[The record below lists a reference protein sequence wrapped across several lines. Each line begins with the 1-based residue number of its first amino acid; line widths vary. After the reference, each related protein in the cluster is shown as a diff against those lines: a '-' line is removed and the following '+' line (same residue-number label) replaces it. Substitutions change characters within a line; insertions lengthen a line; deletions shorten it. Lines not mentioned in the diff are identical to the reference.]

1 MSSHSFCVQTAR
13 YGANRLHRN
22 RICIFCD
29 HNDIDDEFH
38 FICKCPCFDDIR
50 KIYINRYYYI
60 RPNMHKFIE
69 LLNSK
74 DKDLLLKFCKFC
86 KIAFSRRL
94 VLVNNN

>member
-1 MSSHSFCVQTAR
+1 
-13 YGANRLHRN
+13 
-22 RICIFCD
+22 
-29 HNDIDDEFH
+29 
-38 FICKCPCFDDIR
+38 
-50 KIYINRYYYI
+50 
-60 RPNMHKFIE
+60 MHKLIE